1 MSMGTSNPPSERMVR
16 PEPAK
21 VKTVQMATVAM
32 ARPPGIQLKSAVKTR
47 SKRWVA
53 PPCTMKYPA
62 SVNSGMDGNKGE
74 ATSRY
79 ISTGTDATGVPLLQK
94 SNSARPPKTAKI
106 GRPTT
111 VARASSV
118 KKSGRI
124 PGMPT
129 GMAKPNNAGTNS
141 PSAARARFF
150 PWRTLAIPKPRGGR

>member
-1 MSMGTSNPPSERMVR
+1 MVS

-62 SVNSGMDGNKGE
+62 SVKSGMEGSKGE

-79 ISTGTDATGVPLLQK
+79 ISTGTDATGVPLDQK
-94 SNSARPPKTAKI
+94 SKRARPPKTAKI
-106 GRPTT
+106 GSPTT
-111 VARASSV
+111 VAKASSA
-118 KKSGRI
+118 KESGRM
-124 PGMPT
+124 PGAVI
-129 GMAKPNNAGTNS
+129 GMA
-141 PSAARARFF
+141 
-150 PWRTLAIPKPRGGR
+150 